1 MQKAIVARVGNVFQR
16 NSSYDYIQT
25 IDLLPLSMELI
36 NIQDSIQNI
45 CSTGISPDAVL
56 KMVLTPEVLSKYAY
70 VLIDCPPNLG
80 LIRKNGLLIS
90 DGYVVP
96 VVPQRM
102 SVIGLSMIETQVK
115 EYAQNKE
122 KVIPL
127 LGVVF
132 TKVRRLSSYDS
143 IKKMSAIDSEPMCLR
158 QSLMKTMRLEKRQSG
173 RKRVWH
179 LNAGGGFVRDFVA
192 EDGGFSVY
200 CQVIIRRRLECSF
213 RAGFG

>member
-1 MQKAIVARVGNVFQR
+1 
-16 NSSYDYIQT
+16 
-25 IDLLPLSMELI
+25 
-36 NIQDSIQNI
+36 
-45 CSTGISPDAVL
+45 
-56 KMVLTPEVLSKYAY
+56 MVLTPEVLSKYAY

-80 LIRKNGLLIS
+80 LITKNGLLIS

-143 IKKMSAIDSEPMCLR
+143 IKKNVCNRFGADVFKAEFNENDAIGKAAEW
-158 QSLMKTMRLEKRQSG
+158 QETGVAFG
-173 RKRVWH
+173 RR
-179 LNAGGGFVRDFVA
+179 GRF
-192 EDGGFSVY
+192 
-200 CQVIIRRRLECSF
+200 C
-213 RAGFG
+213 AGFCSGGWGIFGILSSDYQKEA